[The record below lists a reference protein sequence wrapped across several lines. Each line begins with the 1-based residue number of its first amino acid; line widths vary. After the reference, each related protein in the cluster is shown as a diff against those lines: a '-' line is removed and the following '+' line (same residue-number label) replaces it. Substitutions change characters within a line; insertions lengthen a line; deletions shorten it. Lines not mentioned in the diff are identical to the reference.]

1 MQQKEELKKVEKE
14 MQEKGVEGKNKIK
27 ERFNEM
33 AQQVTIDTSEFMNAL
48 LKKNQLRKEESKVEQ
63 QAIEEVKIDV
73 NSGEINKA
81 TKSEE
86 QPALDENDTLASTP
100 TPLAMSKS
108 EAVEHKVE
116 DMLDQID
123 QINL

>member
-1 MQQKEELKKVEKE
+1 

-81 TKSEE
+81 TESEE
-86 QPALDENDTLASTP
+86 QPAL
-100 TPLAMSKS
+100 
-108 EAVEHKVE
+108 
-116 DMLDQID
+116 
-123 QINL
+123 

>member
-1 MQQKEELKKVEKE
+1 

-73 NSGEINKA
+73 NNGEINKA
-81 TKSEE
+81 TESEE
-86 QPALDENDTLASTP
+86 QPAL
-100 TPLAMSKS
+100 
-108 EAVEHKVE
+108 
-116 DMLDQID
+116 
-123 QINL
+123 